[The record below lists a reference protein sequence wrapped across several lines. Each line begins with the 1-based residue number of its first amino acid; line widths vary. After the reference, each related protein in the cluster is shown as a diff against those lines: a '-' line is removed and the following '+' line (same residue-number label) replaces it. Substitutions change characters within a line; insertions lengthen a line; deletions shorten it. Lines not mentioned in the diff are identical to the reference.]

1 MLASLLIVTTNC
13 QVNKGPKIINGNALG
28 TTYTIKHDSNL
39 SNNDLIFEID
49 NILEDINNSMSTY
62 DKDSDISKIN
72 NGYLIQVDQY
82 FRKVYE
88 KSFEIWIQTGGAFD
102 PTVGSLVNAYGFG
115 PDQKNIKPLS
125 ETKIDSLLQLTGF
138 DKIKL
143 DDNGVIVKSN
153 KNVKLDFNA
162 IAKGFTVDIISKYIE
177 KQGGKN
183 FLVEIGGE
191 IFAKGINPKN
201 NQPWKI
207 GIEYPDSSS
216 LKRKNYDIYSLN
228 DKAIATSGNYRHFRL
243 DKITGKKFYHTIDP
257 RTGKS
262 VQSKILS
269 ASVISSD
276 CITADAWAT
285 SLMVLSLNEGINL
298 VESNS
303 NIEALWIIST
313 DSGFKSVFSSGW

>member
-162 IAKGFTVDIISKYIE
+162 IAKGFTVDIISKYI
-177 KQGGKN
+177 
-183 FLVEIGGE
+183 
-191 IFAKGINPKN
+191 
-201 NQPWKI
+201 
-207 GIEYPDSSS
+207 D
-216 LKRKNYDIYSLN
+216 
-228 DKAIATSGNYRHFRL
+228 
-243 DKITGKKFYHTIDP
+243 
-257 RTGKS
+257 
-262 VQSKILS
+262 
-269 ASVISSD
+269 
-276 CITADAWAT
+276 
-285 SLMVLSLNEGINL
+285 
-298 VESNS
+298 ES
-303 NIEALWIIST
+303 ETL
-313 DSGFKSVFSSGW
+313 